1 MHTGFEL
8 INYKGNGKYK
18 LTSNKT
24 QPGPFLDWPFI
35 PCLDKSE
42 ICLGVDL
49 IQSFR
54 TFGHTLPWK
63 SFVKSCTKKVQV
75 CFDLDPKVKGM
86 FLPTIQDFSLQL
98 CWGGERRDFK
108 CLETTHK
115 ESLPKGPN
123 PFPWLFKFPFSM
135 LPVTHVWLPTWNPFH
150 IVNPL
155 HLFSW
160 INLQLM

>member
-54 TFGHTLPWK
+54 TFGHTLP
-63 SFVKSCTKKVQV
+63 
-75 CFDLDPKVKGM
+75 
-86 FLPTIQDFSLQL
+86 
-98 CWGGERRDFK
+98 
-108 CLETTHK
+108 
-115 ESLPKGPN
+115 
-123 PFPWLFKFPFSM
+123 
-135 LPVTHVWLPTWNPFH
+135 
-150 IVNPL
+150 
-155 HLFSW
+155 
-160 INLQLM
+160 